1 MIILAF
7 KHYQSL
13 RWCKIPSNRDFDVYA
28 VVLSHGDGSLEYGLG
43 LLSGP
48 VVSRVA
54 AYGTRLDHAGSA
66 FTHCSLH
73 EPGRWRLDSTTSP
86 PSPSVEEESPSELGH
101 LMRGKLLAQSL
112 GLGDSSLRTR
122 APEPSNFGDR
132 PYVWEY
138 LPSFHTFIICCAA
151 QLMR

>member
-1 MIILAF
+1 MVRVWTTLDLPSHIVLF
-7 KHYQSL
+7 TSL
-13 RWCKIPSNRDFDVYA
+13 DDGGSTQLP
-28 VVLSHGDGSLEYGLG
+28 VLLPLQ
-43 LLSGP
+43 
-48 VVSRVA
+48 
-54 AYGTRLDHAGSA
+54 
-66 FTHCSLH
+66 
-73 EPGRWRLDSTTSP
+73 WM
-86 PSPSVEEESPSELGH
+86 EESPSELGH